1 MKKAVAI
8 LLAGMMVFGLA
19 GCGSKTSEGAG
30 SEVVSAPESSAAAE
44 SAVTE
49 STADTQEAE
58 TAPEQTKASSV
69 FQFNPDNFEW
79 WMLAVAAAVLVL
91 GSGGVLLILHTGK
104 MKEITR
110 DTEQEDDAEDELP
123 EK

>member
-1 MKKAVAI
+1 MLEAEKASMAQ
-8 LLAGMMVFGLA
+8 
-19 GCGSKTSEGAG
+19 
-30 SEVVSAPESSAAAE
+30 
-44 SAVTE
+44 
-49 STADTQEAE
+49 ADTQEEE

-104 MKEITR
+104 MKELTR
-110 DTEQEDDAEDELP
+110 DAAQEDDAEDELP